1 MRFSFL
7 LFKRGRYTEQR
18 ISIFSKRKKL
28 DFKYTV
34 ILLFL
39 LVQLSKLQT
48 KHWISRILRAP
59 ILFMLALSPPAHI
72 ILIIKT
78 GLFCALYFLETTVI
92 SLPSPP
98 LYKLSHVLRLKLS
111 APSWLYR
118 LLSSNPGSA
127 DDFRICLVFATLL
140 FFRFSP

>member
-48 KHWISRILRAP
+48 KHCISRILRAP
-59 ILFMLALSPPAHI
+59 ILFMLALSPP
-72 ILIIKT
+72 